1 MTKAWKRLHVIGG
14 LLIVSEDLSVT
25 WCGAWRLPGTHG
37 ARAETEGL
45 RPDSQ
50 AVGRERETGLV

>member
-1 MTKAWKRLHVIGG
+1 
-14 LLIVSEDLSVT
+14 VT